1 MTKDDIKKRPIF
13 TFVIHVNIIGTGNL
27 AWHLAKRF
35 ETLSS
40 VRLQQVCGRDPEK
53 LQPFIELARKTGPI
67 DQIKP
72 AHITIVAV
80 SDQAITT
87 VSEQIPFRD
96 ELVVHTSGSV
106 PMQALASHNRKG
118 VFYPAQSF
126 SMSDQ
131 VDFSQVPICL
141 EYDLASDKTALSTL
155 ALALSPNI
163 HLLKSPQRA
172 KLHMAAVFA
181 NNFTNYLF
189 TLSKE
194 VCDQHNIPFSLLHP
208 LMHRT
213 VEKATSHNP
222 RAMQTGPAKRGDIT
236 VIQQH
241 LTQLDSSAQKEVY
254 ALLST
259 LIQNHYGTEL

>member
-1 MTKDDIKKRPIF
+1 MTAAHIKKRPIF

-40 VRLQQVCGRDPEK
+40 VRLQQVCGRDTVK
-53 LQPFIELARKTGPI
+53 LQPFAQLARKTVTI
-67 DQIKP
+67 EQLKP
-72 AHITIVAV
+72 ATITILAVA
-80 SDQAITT
+80 DQAIST

-106 PMQALASHNRKG
+106 PMQALANHNRKG

-155 ALALSPNI
+155 ALALSSNI
-163 HLLKSPQRA
+163 HLIKSPQRA

-194 VCDQHNIPFSLLHP
+194 VCDQYEIPFSLLHP

-213 VEKATSHNP
+213 VEKATSFNP
-222 RAMQTGPAKRGDIT
+222 KDMQTGPAKRGDT
-236 VIQQH
+236 AVIQQH
-241 LTQLDSSAQKEVY
+241 LEQLDLPAQKEVY

-259 LIQNHYGTEL
+259 LIQNQYGTEL